1 MEEILRE
8 ILAADKTILS
18 RRDDLLAA
26 LDKKVPGNL
35 RRDYAPIE
43 RAIKQNVGELF
54 FVGESDKDATK
65 AKVAESLKGMQE
77 ARINFVIE
85 TFTKALDWDKIP
97 EPVEEEIFDDEDEK
111 IPDDVEEVTEV
122 ESKPEPMNVSQLLQ
136 KAKPETQQP
145 KQNPPEPPP
154 PQVQPSPP
162 PAQPSPPPAQPSSDD
177 KTKKFLIGGICI
189 LALAL
194 LVSMSNNSNSNNNS
208 PAPQAQQVQENSP
221 QQTQVTQNTPPPE
234 DTSYL
239 NARSEL
245 SLNGMDLDISVDAVK
260 RVLGNPNRIE
270 NRDGYDRYFYDTI
283 EMAFNRSGKLDGI
296 VTDDPKFKT
305 LRGLHVGSTYR
316 EVVDKYGTNSS
327 NMDQGDL
334 ILYEYYF
341 TSMDGKQ
348 GLLRFAV
355 KKSDNV
361 VSYISVR
368 IVEEPPKQNN
378 SSNTDINAEQAARAF
393 LSYHEAITDRNFSAA
408 FNLFT
413 EERKANM
420 NYNVQAFAKGYA
432 DTLRSEITDLR
443 LVSSSENHV
452 VMNYI
457 LDARDRTGGSRVLYQ
472 QFQGQVEMVKVG
484 GEWKI
489 ASTQSKKIKEVMER

>member
-1 MEEILRE
+1 MEEVLRE

-65 AKVAESLKGMQE
+65 EKVADTLKGMQE

-85 TFTKALDWDKIP
+85 TFAKALDWDKIKTP
-97 EPVEEEIFDDEDEK
+97 EAEDFSKTFDDE
-111 IPDDVEEVTEV
+111 ISEV
-122 ESKPEPMNVSQLLQ
+122 ENKPASTGAVQLLK
-136 KAKPETQQP
+136 KAKTET
-145 KQNPPEPPP
+145 PPP
-154 PQVQPSPP
+154 LVQAPPSQKFTPPQPVQTPPPSPP
-162 PAQPSPPPAQPSSDD
+162 VQTSSDD

-194 LVSMSNNSNSNNNS
+194 AISMSSNSSNNNP
-208 PAPQAQQVQENSP
+208 PAPQTSQPQQVQ
-221 QQTQVTQNTPPPE
+221 QTQPQETQATQNTPPPE

-260 RVLGNPNRIE
+260 RVLGKPNKVE
-270 NRDGYDRYFYDTI
+270 NRDGYERYFYDTI
-283 EMAFNRSGKLDGI
+283 EMAFNKSGKLDGI

-305 LRGLHVGSTYR
+305 LRGLHVGSTYSD
-316 EVVDKYGTNSS
+316 VVNKYGSGSS
-327 NMDQGDL
+327 DMNQGDL
-334 ILYEYYF
+334 ILHEYSF
-341 TSMDGKQ
+341 TSLDGKQ

-355 KKSDNV
+355 KKSTNV
-361 VSYISVR
+361 VNYISVR
-368 IVEEPPKQNN
+368 IIEEPPKQNN
-378 SSNTDINAEQAARAF
+378 TSNTDKNAEQAAQAF
-393 LSYHEAITDRNFSAA
+393 LSYHEAITNRNFSAA

-413 EERKANM
+413 EDRKENM

-443 LVSSSENHV
+443 LVSSSANHV
-452 VMNYI
+452 VMDYV
-457 LDARDRTGGSRVLYQ
+457 LDARDRAGGNRVLYQ
-472 QFQGQVEMVKVG
+472 QFKGQVEMVKVG